1 MGNDDIKYIC
11 IRLISG
17 LKFLEFDDIETGKPS
32 LKTSQGFKGCKLFLS
47 NIEIVNEILEIEASD
62 RIYRSSFTN
71 NYKALFP
78 YPKKRFYRVDVLEA
92 SIEGYTSIWV
102 NGERFEFNSNVI
114 QTGKD
119 LHESWIC
126 LVTLIFQMKDLI
138 EERIKKEKELKIFDF
153 ENELWKANVINVLK
167 RFDQSWVEFERE
179 YITELIAIENI
190 ARRFIINLHKY
201 MLENEIL
208 SNNSVGAKMGVNIDN
223 NIDIFV
229 HEMHKKEES
238 ENNGSDGSRLKSEI
252 KCNSLDLVFFEL
264 IKSLFRVLNLNN
276 KHSITE
282 NINLST
288 WEQIVQIN
296 ELAASSPHSSFSVV
310 GALGMHCVSEMTIL
324 LEKVAEICEIPE
336 KIDPHICNNLS
347 LQQQIL
353 KVDETWGIAKKQ
365 FNKLVSM
372 EKEDVDKLSLVQLV
386 KLLQKVFSIQF
397 QIRRRIKGLEIGEL
411 ITEIGSVNNFE
422 EICLWE
428 NIFVEKLEEC
438 DVIALLALPKIC
450 CILFL
455 VNPGVCSDMIS
466 QFLNNDTTMEYHWVQ
481 QETENIEDKLIK
493 SQIFRSIQLNNALP
507 NNKKIESKN
516 CSVKNS
522 FLNMVTLWNSFTEAV
537 LCCEDYMNFSTN
549 LLALE
554 TSKKAFNKEEIL
566 FVYIFSLLTG
576 TCLCGENQINNCK
589 ICNKET
595 KIIQENEFI
604 KKSEKLLNSLLISIE
619 EVSIL
624 LQRVSVSEW
633 NEFIQTAVICITKSP
648 IILEEIINVDTD
660 QTEIE
665 IEQNNFLLKLE
676 DNTTSTQTS
685 SSNSAYIVSQ
695 AKNTDSSSFVINNTK
710 IQSFLS
716 NIGSIIYENV
726 KSYGKFTTTSRSSV
740 TPKPSESSTMIMYS
754 NSNSNFDNATHIL

>member
-208 SNNSVGAKMGVNIDN
+208 SNNMIGAKMCVNINNIDN
-223 NIDIFV
+223 IFV

-296 ELAASSPHSSFSVV
+296 ELAANSPHSSFSVV
-310 GALGMHCVSEMTIL
+310 GAFGMHCVSEMTIL
-324 LEKVAEICEIPE
+324 LEKVTEICEIPE

-397 QIRRRIKGLEIGEL
+397 QIRRRIKELEIGEL

-493 SQIFRSIQLNNALP
+493 SQIFRSIQLNNALS

-554 TSKKAFNKEEIL
+554 TGKKAFNKEEIL

-576 TCLCGENQINNCK
+576 TCLCGENQISDCK

-660 QTEIE
+660 QKEIE
-665 IEQNNFLLKLE
+665 IEQNNFLLKFE
-676 DNTTSTQTS
+676 DNTTSTQTT

-695 AKNTDSSSFVINNTK
+695 AKNTDSSFVINNTK

-726 KSYGKFTTTSRSSV
+726 KSYGKFTTTSRNSA
-740 TPKPSESSTMIMYS
+740 TPKPSESSTMIVYS